1 MSDADNLR
9 QTAGIL
15 DQIVHTFTVLHAER
29 TLVERPSGVD
39 GMSGVKMDSRQIKRL
54 DEIRQHLDDA
64 AGDLR
69 ILADEVER

>member
-1 MSDADNLR
+1 MTTESGQMRAMAD
-9 QTAGIL
+9 G
-15 DQIVHTFTVLHAER
+15 
-29 TLVERPSGVD
+29 VEKASYLFRMIDVSPLTPAHSV
-39 GMSGVKMDSRQIKRL
+39 RL